1 MGAAQLDGDESRV
14 IDRTEILRL
23 ANEFG
28 LEARIVEKDYILGWL
43 LAGIYRDPLL
53 AAAWVF
59 KGGTCLKKCFFETYR
74 FSEDLDFTVT
84 DATQLNAD
92 FLEARF
98 AELGNW
104 LYETAGIELPADQ
117 RRFEIF
123 NNRRGGLCCEGRI
136 GYRGPIAPRGTDIP
150 RVKLDLTADEIL
162 ILPTV
167 MRPVGH
173 VYSDAPPEGITARC
187 YAFEEVFGEKIR
199 ALGERSRPRDL
210 YDVINLFRNGE
221 FHAAAAV
228 LRDVVQQKCNFK
240 NIAFPRFEALAVFRE
255 ELVAEWGNMLGHQ
268 LPALPP
274 VESFWNALPEFLGWL
289 AGARAP
295 VAVTPYPLA
304 AGDQVLRIPA
314 GAFRLPGRSTSFI
327 EVIRFAATN
336 HLCVNLDYVD
346 EQGRR
351 DIRSIEPYS
360 LHSTQKGDTVLKAV
374 RSEDQQDRTYRV
386 DRIVGAQIMQRTFI
400 PRYAVE
406 LTPTGPLMVTPATS
420 RAAIG
425 QTWGRRTGQSRVS
438 GGPVYV
444 FRCTTC
450 NKRFERKSYDAT
462 LRPHKNPSGGN
473 CYGRYGHYEGTKY

>member
-1 MGAAQLDGDESRV
+1 M

-23 ANEFG
+23 ANDFG
-28 LEARIVEKDYILGWL
+28 LEARIVEKDYILGWV
-43 LAGIYRDPLL
+43 LAGIYRDPVL
-53 AAAWVF
+53 AGAWVF

-98 AELGNW
+98 LELGNW

-150 RVKLDLTADEIL
+150 RIKLDLTVDEIL

-240 NIAFPRFEALAVFRE
+240 NIAFPRFETLTVFRE

-274 VESFWNALPEFLGWL
+274 VESFWDALPEFFGWL
-289 AGARAP
+289 AGTRAP
-295 VAVTPYPLA
+295 VAVGPYPLA

-314 GAFRLPGRSTSFI
+314 GAFRLPGRSTPFI
-327 EVIRFAATN
+327 EVIRFAAAN
-336 HLCVNLDYVD
+336 RLCVDLDYVS
-346 EQGRR
+346 EEGRR
-351 DIRSIEPYS
+351 DTRTIEPYS
-360 LHSTQKGDTVLKAV
+360 LRRTQEGNVVLHSV
-374 RSEDQQDRTYRV
+374 RSQNQQHRSYRV
-386 DRIVGAQIMQRTFI
+386 DRIVGARITQQTFI

-406 LTPTGPLMVTPATS
+406 LTPTGPLMVMETTS
-420 RAAIG
+420 RPG
-425 QTWGRRTGQSRVS
+425 VGPGRGRQTRRSRVS

-444 FRCTTC
+444 FRCTVC
-450 NKRFERKSYDAT
+450 NKRFERKKRNST

-473 CYGRYGHYEGTKY
+473 CYGRHGRYEQTKY

>member
-1 MGAAQLDGDESRV
+1 M
-14 IDRTEILRL
+14 IDRAEILRL

-53 AAAWVF
+53 AGAWVF

-84 DATQLNAD
+84 DATQLDAD

-104 LYETAGIELPADQ
+104 LYETTGIELPADQ

-136 GYRGPIAPRGTDIP
+136 GYRGPIAPRGADIP

-173 VYSDAPPEGITARC
+173 VYSDAPAEGITARC

-228 LRDVVQQKCNFK
+228 LRDVVQQKCTFK
-240 NIAFPRFEALAVFRE
+240 NIAFPRFEALAGFRE

-274 VESFWNALPEFLGWL
+274 VESFWDALPEFFGWL
-289 AGARAP
+289 AGTRAP
-295 VAVTPYPLA
+295 VAVAPYPLA

-314 GAFRLPGRSTSFI
+314 GAFRLPGRSTPFI
-327 EVIRFAATN
+327 EVIRFAAAN
-336 HLCVNLDYVD
+336 RLCVNLDYVD

-351 DIRSIEPYS
+351 DTRSIEPYS
-360 LHSTQKGDTVLKAV
+360 LRSTQEGNTVLKAV
-374 RSEDQQDRTYRV
+374 RSQDQQDRTYRV
-386 DRIVGAQIMQRTFI
+386 DRIVGAQIMQRTFT
-400 PRYAVE
+400 PRYTVE
-406 LTPTGPLMVTPATS
+406 LTPTGPLTVPPAT
-420 RAAIG
+420 RTAAVR
-425 QTWGRRTGQSRVS
+425 QTWGRQTRQSRVS

-444 FRCTTC
+444 FRCPVC
-450 NKRFERKSYDAT
+450 NKTFERKSYDGT
-462 LRPHKNPSGGN
+462 LRPHKNRTGGD
-473 CYGRYGHYEGTKY
+473 CYGRYGHYERTK

>member
-1 MGAAQLDGDESRV
+1 VGAPQLDGDESSV
-14 IDRTEILRL
+14 IDRAEILRL

-53 AAAWVF
+53 AGAWVF

-84 DATQLNAD
+84 DAAQLNAD

-98 AELGNW
+98 AELANW
-104 LYETAGIELPADQ
+104 LYETTGIELPADH
-117 RRFEIF
+117 RRFEIY
-123 NNRRGGLCCEGRI
+123 NNRRGGLCGEGRI
-136 GYRGPIAPRGTDIP
+136 GYRGPIAPRGDLP

-162 ILPTV
+162 VLPTT
-167 MRPVGH
+167 MRAVGH
-173 VYSDAPPEGITARC
+173 VYSDAPAEGMTARC

-210 YDVINLFRNGE
+210 FDVINLFRNGE

-240 NIAFPRFEALAVFRE
+240 NIVFPRFEALAVFRE

-274 VESFWNALPEFLGWL
+274 VESFWDALPEFFGWL
-289 AGARAP
+289 AGTRSP

-314 GAFRLPGRSTSFI
+314 GAFRLAGRSTPFI
-327 EVIRFAATN
+327 EVIRFAAAN
-336 HLCVNLDYVD
+336 HLCVDLDYID

-351 DIRSIEPYS
+351 DIRTIEPYS
-360 LHSTQKGDTVLKAV
+360 LRSTQEGNTVLKAV
-374 RSEDQQDRTYRV
+374 RSQSQEDRSYRV
-386 DRIVGAQIMQRTFI
+386 DRIVGAQITQRTFV

-406 LTPTGPLMVTPATS
+406 LTPTGPLTVTPATS
-420 RAAIG
+420 HAAVG
-425 QTWGRRTGQSRVS
+425 QTWGQRSRLPRVS
-438 GGPVYV
+438 GAPVYV
-444 FRCTTC
+444 FRCPVC

-462 LRPHKNPSGGN
+462 LRPHKDRSGGN
-473 CYGRYGHYEGTKY
+473 CYGRYGHYEQTKY